1 MVTKVQ
7 KWGNSLGIRIPKSL
21 AEDARVE
28 AGSSVDISLADG
40 QLVIKPVRSR
50 KYELKRLLSKVTKD
64 NVHREISSGDP
75 QGKEAW

>member
-7 KWGNSLGIRIPKSL
+7 KWGNSLGIRIPKSF
-21 AEDARVE
+21 AEEARVE
-28 AGSSVDISLADG
+28 AGSTVDISVVDG
-40 QLVIKPVRSR
+40 QLVIKPVQSS

-64 NVHREISSGDP
+64 NVHREISSGGP

>member
-28 AGSSVDISLADG
+28 TGSMVDISLVDG
-40 QLVIKPVRSR
+40 QLVIKPIQSS
-50 KYELKRLLSKVTKD
+50 KYQLKRLLSQVTKD